1 VPALVWIVGMTLVA
15 VGTPLGIAFAYPGYA
30 HATLP
35 TLLLALFPLLG
46 WQAIRRDHWR
56 TLPVLIAAA
65 ALVTQVMFYRVGAP
79 VVNDFSSLRDAA
91 EIARDL
97 PDATTVF
104 AYKTRGHSFTYYG
117 GRTVMRVRS
126 PAAVAE
132 VLGRKVPTAV
142 LVKARHLEKIRQHLS
157 EPVFIWWQSP
167 SGRALL
173 ANVPNQNA
181 ASGARLAPN
190 AASTPE
196 ADPPDDRPHC

>member
-1 VPALVWIVGMTLVA
+1 
-15 VGTPLGIAFAYPGYA
+15 
-30 HATLP
+30 
-35 TLLLALFPLLG
+35 
-46 WQAIRRDHWR
+46 
-56 TLPVLIAAA
+56 
-65 ALVTQVMFYRVGAP
+65 
-79 VVNDFSSLRDAA
+79 VNDFSSLRDAA

-132 VLGRKVPTAV
+132 VLRREVPTAV